1 MGRRALPRKRKTNR
15 VYKSYIGWCEE
26 SWICDQFS
34 AQDIYQELEKLG
46 RWLERWCAVN
56 HHLTMLR
63 RQGHDRG
70 RSLQHTHNGPH
81 PWDTVLTRVNWIYLK
96 TAQPT
101 KLKTWLD
108 GGAQALPISLR
119 EQMVKGQKKKK
130 DFSLCWSFIHNSQQP
145 IKNPCFPRRLGENRS
160 TTTREKAQ
168 HRVAL
173 YFSTAGL
180 GTCVSLVAQ
189 W

>member
-1 MGRRALPRKRKTNR
+1 M
-15 VYKSYIGWCEE
+15 
-26 SWICDQFS
+26 
-34 AQDIYQELEKLG
+34 
-46 RWLERWCAVN
+46 
-56 HHLTMLR
+56 
-63 RQGHDRG
+63 
-70 RSLQHTHNGPH
+70 
-81 PWDTVLTRVNWIYLK
+81 LTRVNQIYLK

-119 EQMVKGQKKKK
+119 EQTAKGKKKN
-130 DFSLCWSFIHNSQQP
+130 DFSLCQSFIHNSQQP

-160 TTTREKAQ
+160 MTTREKAQ

-189 W
+189 VKILPANVGDVGWEGLLKKEMATHSRTLSWEIPQTEVSGGLESMGLQKSRTQLRD